1 MVELNKKYHIG
12 VKKFGF
18 VNWIGFKSL
27 WLKECNR
34 FMVVWQQTLLS
45 PLVSSLLFLSVL
57 SLALGNNR
65 GDVLGYS
72 FISFLAPGLIAM
84 SILGQSFSHSV
95 SSLMIGKIQGN
106 IVDMLYAPLSAL
118 EVSMSI
124 LGQSFSHSVSSLMI
138 GKIQGNIVD
147 MLYAPLS
154 ALEVSMAIILAALTR
169 SFLIATISIGVF
181 SLIVEIPIYNIL
193 YIFVFGFL
201 GAFILGSLGFITGLW
216 AEKFDHTATVTN
228 FVITPLSFLSGVF
241 YSIDKLPQFFQTISH
256 INPFFYMIDGFRYG
270 FLGKSDGSINIG
282 LIYLSILSVLIWY
295 VAFFLYKKGYKIK
308 S

>member
-1 MVELNKKYHIG
+1 MVELNKKYQMKVI
-12 VKKFGF
+12 KFSF

-34 FMVVWQQTLLS
+34 FMIVWQQTLLS

-57 SLALGNNR
+57 SLALGDNR

-84 SILGQSFSHSV
+84 SVLTQSFSHSV

-118 EVSMSI
+118 EVT
-124 LGQSFSHSVSSLMI
+124 
-138 GKIQGNIVD
+138 
-147 MLYAPLS
+147 
-154 ALEVSMAIILAALTR
+154 MAIILAALTR
-169 SFLIATISIGVF
+169 SFLIALISIGVF
-181 SLIVEIPIYNIL
+181 SLIVEIPINNIL
-193 YIFVFGFL
+193 FIFIFGFL

-241 YSIDKLPQFFQTISH
+241 YSIDKLPKFFQTISF

-270 FLGKSDGSINIG
+270 FLGESDGSISVG
-282 LIYLSILSVLIWY
+282 LIYLIILSSVVWY

>member
-1 MVELNKKYHIG
+1 MVELNKKYQIS
-12 VKKFGF
+12 VKNFGF
-18 VNWIGFKSL
+18 INWIGFKSL
-27 WLKECNR
+27 WFKECNR
-34 FMVVWQQTLLS
+34 FIAVWQQTLLS

-65 GDVLGYS
+65 GEVLGYS

-84 SILGQSFSHSV
+84 SILTQSFSHSV
-95 SSLMIGKIQGN
+95 SSLMI
-106 IVDMLYAPLSAL
+106 S
-118 EVSMSI
+118 
-124 LGQSFSHSVSSLMI
+124 
-138 GKIQGNIVD
+138 KIQGNIVD

-169 SFLIATISIGVF
+169 SFLIAIISIGVF
-181 SLIVEIPIYNIL
+181 SLIVEMPINSVFF
-193 YIFVFGFL
+193 IFIFGFL
-201 GAFILGSLGFITGLW
+201 SAFILGSLGFITGLW

-241 YSIDKLPQFFQTISH
+241 YSIDKLPKFFQIISH

-270 FLGKSDGSINIG
+270 FLGKSDGSITIG
-282 LIYLSILSVLIWY
+282 LIYLTILGIIMWY